1 MATSL
6 TFLPAMLGF
15 LGPRVLSRRERA
27 ALADRTARRARK
39 RAGFWLRWAR
49 FVEAR
54 KVLVALGSLA
64 AVVAIAL
71 PIFGLRL
78 GTSDASTDPA
88 GSTTHQAYT
97 ALAQG
102 FGPGFNGPLELAA
115 QAGSPRR
122 RHRLRPSPGR
132 RRPHARGGVGDARG
146 DLAEREGAAGHP
158 LPDHQPAGQQTVN
171 LVNDLRDQPHPP
183 GRPAAPAWS
192 STSAG

>member
-15 LGPRVLSRRERA
+15 LGPKVLSRRERA
-27 ALADRTARRARK
+27 ALAAGRLATTDAT
-39 RAGFWLRWAR
+39 GFWLRWAR

-54 KVLVALGSLA
+54 KALVALGALA
-64 AVVAIAL
+64 AVVVIAL

-88 GSTTHQAYT
+88 SSTTHQAYT

-115 QAGSPRR
+115 QVSSPADATAFGQLLATAA
-122 RHRLRPSPGR
+122 HTPGVASVTPAVTSPNGKVVLATVYPTTSPQASQTVDPGQQPPP
-132 RRPHARGGVGDARG
+132 RPH
-146 DLAEREGAAGHP
+146 
-158 LPDHQPAGQQTVN
+158 PAGRT
-171 LVNDLRDQPHPP
+171 
-183 GRPAAPAWS
+183 AAPAWP